1 MNAFVRHVKTL
12 YDSYAI
18 DSIGVNIF
26 KMIIIIITVN
36 IYRRLVQLKNKTIFE
51 KNIYGMCP

>member
-1 MNAFVRHVKTL
+1 MNAFVRHVKIL

-18 DSIGVNIF
+18 DSIGVNIL